1 MLYLKMW
8 RHQGFENV
16 SNFPVEVVRSIILD
30 LNLPKRKS
38 TFGGDVGPQCA
49 NQTHVTLVTNVDS
62 PTSIE

>member
-1 MLYLKMW
+1 MC

-16 SNFPVEVVRSIILD
+16 SNFPVASCEILD